1 MKNKCFQMF
10 LWIVTIILLSMIL
23 LLPKTVPIHWNIS
36 GQIDEYATRYT
47 CIILM
52 LEPIGIYYIMTF
64 IKKIDPNHRKIEQRI
79 LTYEL
84 MKRILTL
91 FLIALDIFYYY
102 MILMKGSHIQIGICL
117 IIGLFI
123 MIVGN
128 YMPKVPQNFFFG
140 IRTSWTMK
148 NETVWKKTHKVAG
161 YLFVVF
167 GLVVIIAGFM
177 KEIGF
182 IIIMVFSLF
191 ILMILCVYSYLE
203 YKKIMN

>member
-23 LLPKTVPIHWNIS
+23 LLPETVPIHWNIS

-102 MILMKGSHIQIGICL
+102 MILMNGSHIQIGICS

-123 MIVGN
+123 MILGN

-182 IIIMVFSLF
+182 IIIMAFSIF
-191 ILMILCVYSYLE
+191 ILMILCVYSYFE
-203 YKKIMN
+203 YKKIMD